1 MSNGNDKNDDNALRE
16 HLVSALLKSDQAH
29 IDFDSAVK
37 DVPPAMRG
45 TRPKGFPHSPWE
57 ILEHLRLAQW
67 DILEFSRD
75 AAHVSP
81 EFPSG
86 YWPKTPVPPSE
97 EAWDESIARFR
108 ADLDALAQL
117 AADSS
122 VDLYAKI
129 PHGTGQTML
138 RQILMTADHNA
149 YHLGQFMLL
158 RRGLEETQ

>member
-1 MSNGNDKNDDNALRE
+1 MSNNDASNDKALRE
-16 HLVSALLKSDQAH
+16 HLVSELLKSDHAH

-37 DVPPAMRG
+37 DVPPALRG

-75 AAHVSP
+75 AGHVSP

-86 YWPKTPVPPSE
+86 YWPKTPAPPSE
-97 EAWDESIARFR
+97 EAWDESIAKFR

-117 AADSS
+117 AADPS

-129 PHGTGQTML
+129 PHGTGQTWL
-138 RQILMTADHNA
+138 RQLLMTADHNA

-158 RRGLEETQ
+158 RRGLEEAQ